1 MLYIIC
7 LFHIIPDFVQTFT
20 LSFTAFIIY
29 IFVFYKENKEKSVA
43 FSVIFFGII
52 GSWSFL
58 TSWWIRRVAEGTLP
72 TGMNFLVTV
81 LLVILALLYFS
92 IFRVYFRQVSESM
105 MLESFSK
112 RMWNYSTLIAI
123 SPSVLILLLVI
134 SPPRTFFL
142 QQLLTFF
149 AITESTVIF
158 TLLYQM
164 GRSAKL
170 SEENYRLRA
179 RSEYY
184 QSIEAQQ
191 QEIRKLKHDLMNH
204 FTVIAT
210 YIDLNEN
217 EKALNY
223 LKELGARFSEITKQY
238 SQNTI
243 INAIINS
250 KRLKAMTEDI
260 ELIVKA
266 DIKSGFE
273 ANETD
278 LCTLIANSLDNAI
291 EADPPDRKV
300 VLELLEDDDRLLFSV
315 TNRYEKKIETRAD
328 GSFISS
334 KEDKSNHGLGIK
346 NIKEAVHRMNGKIE
360 ITTQNGVFRIYA
372 EIPIVK

>member
-158 TLLYQM
+158 PLLYQM

-170 SEENYRLRA
+170 SEENSRLRA

-191 QEIRKLKHDLMNH
+191 QEILNAQNRLQDSAQSLSQASEQIDMLLKRNGELEDALNAYKDLEGKITGIESGNKTNTSDIASLSAKLKRYEAQNPDDWRLAECYFLVNNAMQ
-204 FTVIAT
+204 
-210 YIDLNEN
+210 
-217 EKALNY
+217 KA
-223 LKELGARFSEITKQY
+223 
-238 SQNTI
+238 
-243 INAIINS
+243 
-250 KRLKAMTEDI
+250 
-260 ELIVKA
+260 V
-266 DIKSGFE
+266 
-273 ANETD
+273 
-278 LCTLIANSLDNAI
+278 LIA
-291 EADPPDRKV
+291 
-300 VLELLEDDDRLLFSV
+300 
-315 TNRYEKKIETRAD
+315 
-328 GSFISS
+328 
-334 KEDKSNHGLGIK
+334 
-346 NIKEAVHRMNGKIE
+346 
-360 ITTQNGVFRIYA
+360 
-372 EIPIVK
+372 